1 MPRSPNP
8 VRSTA
13 IPGGRQLRLYG
24 DDADNL
30 RYYSDR
36 KRIYVGHGS
45 GALGEIDEQGNK
57 VGEIKLDAHPE
68 SFQLEKDTPRIYV
81 NLLKSRKIA
90 VLDRETRPT
99 VAAWPLGMTLAN
111 YAMALDEADHRL
123 FVVTRHPARR
133 LRYDNRKDRPAPA
146 CGG

>member
-13 IPGGRQLRLYG
+13 IPGGRQLRSYG

-30 RYYSDR
+30 RYDSDR

-68 SFQLEKDTPRIYV
+68 SFQLEKDTPREDHHRQRSANWIF
-81 NLLKSRKIA
+81 SSE
-90 VLDRETRPT
+90 LDRLFLAVRRQGTQS
-99 VAAWPLGMTLAN
+99 AAIRVFAPL
-111 YAMALDEADHRL
+111 R
-123 FVVTRHPARR
+123 
-133 LRYDNRKDRPAPA
+133 
-146 CGG
+146 